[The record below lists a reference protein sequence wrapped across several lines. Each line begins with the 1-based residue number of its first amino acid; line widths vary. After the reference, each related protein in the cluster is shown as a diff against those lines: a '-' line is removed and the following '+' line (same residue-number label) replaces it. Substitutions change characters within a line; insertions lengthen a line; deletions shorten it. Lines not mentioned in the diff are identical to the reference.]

1 MKYLKNTLIPLLAGV
16 ILFSSIIE
24 ARDTKNK
31 AGRYFGASSLPT
43 DYEQFD
49 VNQWTIDTSN
59 DGRIAVNNVRGIGGE
74 WRKTGVFL
82 IYAQSWWF
90 AGKVNGEL
98 RVAGNEFSADME
110 VGPYGGN
117 PNDPSVRTYNV
128 KKSMLAD
135 PLAFLDFQEWPAD
148 QGAPWVD
155 VDGDGVYT
163 PLPAG
168 TDHPEFIGDQVIWSI
183 QNDGVASK
191 KAISSGLPTNVEV
204 RTTMFGF
211 DRPDAFG
218 DIVFVKHDLRNP
230 TSDDVTDA
238 YLGVWSDPDNGDYL
252 TDLIGVDPEL
262 SLGYCYN
269 AGDDDEWLTTDYGPG
284 PAYGVDFFQGPAVPC
299 TAEEISGGNCP
310 GAKQFGQTL
319 PNMKNLGLSGY
330 NLFINGDAVFG
341 DADEPDEFYFA
352 LQGLKTDGTQL
363 GPDIT
368 GATCTPETVAD
379 GTCTNPYVNCEGVA
393 AGGTCYSNFSFW
405 GDPAVDPDADGD
417 GTVTAAE
424 LALNPI
430 DGYVRTPD
438 DRRFLQSIGPFTLE
452 AGAQQEIVYGLIGAY
467 SPTSSVASIA
477 ALKQVDALAQ
487 LAYDIDFALPASPPS
502 PTMSALPMNQ
512 SVMLSW
518 DSGAVDYSATSQVD
532 LDENGDATDFEFEGY
547 KVYQYANDTKS
558 NPVLIATFDV
568 ANGVTEILDTVF
580 DANYGVNVTVP
591 VAAGTDSG
599 LQQTLQV
606 NYDYQRNTSLKN
618 NNEYYFGVSSYGYN
632 AYGIPKML
640 ESSTRLVSVRPSTNQ
655 MVDDAAS
662 MAATATVVKEGLGD
676 GRLNVQVVNP
686 SLITGDT
693 YSVTFEDQLPDG
705 RAIVNWSMTNTT
717 TGDVKLSNIVI
728 QDGVNPITGKDFGT
742 GFGYVVDG
750 MKVSVSGPQAGH
762 KGMYEIK
769 EVDVPRYN
777 EAIAAG
783 EVLDS
788 TPSYA
793 NLNSS
798 GSFSLSVT
806 KGVWETRAGYGGTC
820 SETEIDAGTCTSD
833 LPEGTNSTTT
843 DGFAPIWDNDPYEYM
858 TTDDV
863 ILDFSKTQVAFRY
876 PYSFARPGYTIV
888 PFAAYRSVNGVM
900 EQLHV
905 RWNDIDGDGTWS
917 DKINYNN
924 LTTLPSYLRLAE
936 GSGITKGELDAL
948 NNNVEDKAAPWYD
961 VYSGPHYSA
970 YGTDNIAWEP
980 FAVMGYTTEPYDPA
994 KEAEYMT
1001 YTDGIDAG
1009 ACEAFHGYWYYYG
1022 YVGADCTAQVTTPI
1036 MTGMAAGQAG
1046 TLTPSGGAIGS
1057 SNNGMYYGVY
1067 AGPFIYGQY
1076 MNTADV
1082 YEADPVNAPGVL
1094 GPMPSVWG
1102 CFDSG
1107 PPTQQALQ
1115 DVRDCYSQ
1123 YGYTGN
1129 PYTGAGAMVI
1139 LNNKINTS
1147 NVSFTLDSSQLLPPK
1162 KKFDLANITAW
1173 PNPYYGAMKEETNQY
1188 DQRVMFSNLPSA
1200 GETIVRIFSVDGTLV
1215 RLLKHNDTGSQHMTW
1230 DLNNEYGLP
1239 VASGMYFAHVSTR
1252 GEEKVLKLAIVQP
1265 EMRIDTY

>member
-798 GSFSLSVT
+798 GSFSLSVS

-863 ILDFSKTQVAFRY
+863 VLDFSKTQVAFRY

-1057 SNNGMYYGVY
+1057 PNNGMYYGVY

-1123 YGYTGN
+1123 YGYAGN

-1200 GETIVRIFSVDGTLV
+1200 GETVVRIFSVDGTLV